1 MLRGSEMA
9 VPISQYSE
17 EGQPCEPAVDLPG
30 RRATA
35 SAREGENADVRVAGR
50 VPICSTC
57 ELAANLTRR
66 RAARRG
72 DRGEAG
78 HAEPLSRDGCVGRT
92 KTTSGCYRAGEPISV
107 RQDREVGKHL

>member
-1 MLRGSEMA
+1 MLHRSEMA

-35 SAREGENADVRVAGR
+35 SAREGENADFRVAGR

-66 RAARRG
+66 RAA
-72 DRGEAG
+72 DEAT
-78 HAEPLSRDGCVGRT
+78 AEPGTRNRSRVTVAWVGR
-92 KTTSGCYRAGEPISV
+92 KLLLDAIERV
-107 RQDREVGKHL
+107 NQ